1 MASFRLLLLL
11 VALFF
16 VGCSA
21 FPEEDLRHTDTT
33 TWNTRYEPRE
43 YQSLEEWEARRE
55 MLSALLRAGAG
66 LYPQSPDNPL
76 NVRRS
81 SPREDEGYTVEAVLF
96 ESFPGFYSAGSLYL
110 PKGDGPFP
118 AIIHAHGHK
127 PGGRFQEDDMFGVQS
142 ASVHLA
148 RMGVVVFAP
157 DMLGFHDSLQFGH
170 RELDPVFQ
178 LWGLNAM
185 GLQTLTNQRSVD
197 FLESLP
203 EVDPE
208 RIGIMGWSGGGDQ
221 TIVAAGLDARIK
233 VSIPMVTTSAN
244 TQSTCVCGNQP
255 GLRHATD
262 HVEMTALAAPKPLLL
277 VSCTGDYTWETP
289 EIEFPAIQA
298 VYKLY
303 GAQDKA
309 ENAHIEYD
317 WHNLS
322 PGSRRA
328 VYEFVNRVWGL
339 QAPVEERAFT
349 IAEPHQLRFFPD
361 DKLPEG
367 AADREQLLANWRD
380 FVTEALRRDEQR
392 TDFESVYRR
401 GLRLVLGVEVPS
413 DREIEFREGTDD
425 LVYLHR
431 RGRNDR
437 VPVRIQ
443 RGEGPT
449 TLFVTPD
456 GSVPESAWK
465 VGGTVAAVQ
474 VFSGPRAAEEVDL
487 FRSFHLTE
495 VALKVQD
502 ILTTVAFLR
511 AQSPDS
517 RFRLV
522 GLGEAGLWS
531 LLAAA
536 IDGEID
542 NTIADVDQF
551 ASEEDAAY
559 LDRLDVPGLRRLGD
573 FRTVLKLLPAEK
585 RLVHNTGDQF
595 TAVDDGRSEALTWE
609 EIEQALGI

>member
-1 MASFRLLLLL
+1 MF
-11 VALFF
+11 ALFIA
-16 VGCSA
+16 GCSA
-21 FPEEDLRHTDTT
+21 FPTEDSRYTDTT

-43 YQSLEEWEARRE
+43 YESLEKWQARRE
-55 MLSALLRAGAG
+55 MLSTLLRVGAG

-81 SPREDEGYTVEAVLF
+81 PQIGEEGYTVEAVLF

-110 PKGDGPFP
+110 PEGEGPFP
-118 AIIHAHGHK
+118 ALIHAHGHK

-157 DMLGFHDSLQFGH
+157 DMLGFNDSLQFGH
-170 RELDPVFQ
+170 RELEPVFQ

-185 GLQTLTNQRSVD
+185 GLQTLTNQRSID

-221 TIVAAGLDARIK
+221 TIVAAALDDRIK

-244 TQSTCVCGNQP
+244 TQSTCACGNQP

-262 HVEMTALAAPKPLLL
+262 HVEMTAMAAPKPLLL

-317 WHNLS
+317 WHNFS

-328 VYEFVNRVWGL
+328 VYEFVKRVWSL
-339 QAPVEERAFT
+339 QAPVEEGRFT
-349 IAEPHQLRFFPD
+349 TVEPRQLRFFPND
-361 DKLPEG
+361 ELPKE
-367 AADREQLLANWRD
+367 AADPEQLLSNWKA
-380 FVTEALRRDEQR
+380 FVVDALRHDQQR
-392 TDFESVYRR
+392 EDFESVYRR
-401 GLRLVLGVEVPS
+401 GLRLVLGVELPAA
-413 DREIEFREGTDD
+413 DEIKFREGTDND
-425 LVYLHR
+425 VYLHR
-431 RGRNDR
+431 RGRRDR

-443 RGEGPT
+443 RGEGPI
-449 TLFVTPD
+449 TLIVSAD
-456 GSVPESAWK
+456 GSVPESAWSLP
-465 VGGTVAAVQ
+465 GTVAAVQ
-474 VFSGPRAAEEVDL
+474 VFSGPRAAEELAL
-487 FRSFHLTE
+487 FRSFHLTDA
-495 VALKVQD
+495 ALKVQD
-502 ILTTVAFLR
+502 ILTAMIFLR
-511 AQSPDS
+511 REYPDAE
-517 RFRLV
+517 FRLV

-536 IDGEID
+536 IDGD
-542 NTIADVDQF
+542 VDYTIADVDQF

-559 LDRLDVPGLRRLGD
+559 LERLDIPGLRRLGD
-573 FRTVLKLLPAEK
+573 FRTVLKLLPSDR
-585 RLVHNTGDQF
+585 RLVHNTGDRF
-595 TAVDDGRSEALTWE
+595 KAAEDGRSGLLNWE
-609 EIEQALGI
+609 EIETVLKQQR

>member
-1 MASFRLLLLL
+1 MASLRSLLLLA
-11 VALFF
+11 ALFV

-21 FPEEDLRHTDTT
+21 FPKEDLRHTDTT
-33 TWNTRYEPRE
+33 TWNTRYDPRE
-43 YQSLEEWEARRE
+43 YQGLEEWEARRE
-55 MLSALLRAGAG
+55 MLSALLRTGAG

-81 SPREDEGYTVEAVLF
+81 SPIEDEGYTVEAVLF

-157 DMLGFHDSLQFGH
+157 DMLGFNDSLQFGH
-170 RELDPVFQ
+170 RELEPLFQ

-185 GLQTLTNQRSVD
+185 GLQTLTNQRSLD

-221 TIVAAGLDARIK
+221 TIVAAGLDDRIK

-244 TQSTCVCGNQP
+244 TQSTCACGNQP

-298 VYKLY
+298 VYRLY

-309 ENAHIEYD
+309 ENAHIEFD

-328 VYEFVNRVWGL
+328 VYEFVKSVWGL

-349 IAEPHQLRFFPD
+349 VAEPQQLRFFPD

-367 AADREQLLANWRD
+367 AADQEQLLANWKT
-380 FVTEALRRDEQR
+380 FVEGALVNDYRRD
-392 TDFESVYRR
+392 DFASTYRR
-401 GLRLVLGVEVPS
+401 GLRLVLGVELPAA
-413 DREIEFREGTDD
+413 DEIQVLEETDNT
-425 LVYLHR
+425 VYLHR
-431 RGRNDR
+431 RGQKDR
-437 VPVRIQ
+437 VPIRVQ
-443 RGEGPT
+443 SGEGPS
-449 TLFVTPD
+449 TLIVSPD
-456 GSVPESAWK
+456 GSVPTGAWSL
-465 VGGTVAAVQ
+465 GGTVAAVK
-474 VFSGPRAAEEVDL
+474 VFSGPRAAEKVDL

-495 VALKVQD
+495 MALKVQD
-502 ILTTVAFLR
+502 ILTAVAFLR
-511 AQSPDS
+511 RESPNAEL
-517 RFRLV
+517 RLV

-536 IDGEID
+536 IDGKVD
-542 NTIADVDQF
+542 FTVADVAQF
-551 ASEEDAAY
+551 SSEEDAAY
-559 LDRLDVPGLRRLGD
+559 LERLDIPGFRRLGG
-573 FRTVLKLLPAEK
+573 FRTVVRLLPVDK
-585 RLVHNTGDQF
+585 LLVHNTGDRF
-595 TAVDDGRSEALTWE
+595 KAADDGRSEALTWE
-609 EIEQALGI
+609 EVEQALKR